1 MKRTLSTWT
10 LLFLFIQTLLAQQ
23 ISGPIQ
29 VHPDQQY
36 FMTAE
41 SEPFFW
47 MADTAWELFHRLDL
61 EESKI
66 YLDKRASQGFNVV
79 QAVALA
85 ELDGLNNPN
94 ANGDKPFLDEAYSQP
109 NEAYWQYVDTVI
121 NLALKRNIH
130 IALLPTWGDKLYTA
144 SWGTGPEI
152 LNTKS
157 AFDFGKWIGRRYAN
171 QKNIIWILG
180 GDRNPRKDSDD
191 IEVWNQMAKGILEMQ
206 NPKNKQLI
214 TFHPQPS
221 EPGGSS
227 NWFHQKTWLD
237 FNMHQTGHCPNQ
249 PTYQKITQDLALTP
263 KKPTLDGEP
272 MYEEHP
278 KCFDAKNQGYS
289 EASDIRK
296 IMYWNVFAGAAGQ
309 TYGCHAVWQMYDLDK
324 TPVNAPLKP
333 WHKSLNLEV
342 ANQVQHLKTLMLSH
356 PYFERIPDQSLIVG
370 EQQDDETYVS
380 ATRDKKGSYA
390 LFYFPEGKTISI
402 NLKNLSEETFKMIW
416 FDPRTGIEFSG
427 NDGHPIP
434 KGTDLHIKTPSNG
447 KGNDW
452 VLILERID

>member
-278 KCFDAKNQGYS
+278 KCFDAKNKGYS

-434 KGTDLHIKTPSNG
+434 KGTDLPIKTPSNG